1 MRDHQKPSH
10 TKKLPTEELAGLI
23 VDALIT
29 GDVVSKSSYE
39 RAMAIVIEEIDVR
52 KALGDY

>member
-1 MRDHQKPSH
+1 MSQLPNKSP
-10 TKKLPTEELAGLI
+10 KLPTEELAGLI

-29 GDVVSKSSYE
+29 GDVVSKASYE